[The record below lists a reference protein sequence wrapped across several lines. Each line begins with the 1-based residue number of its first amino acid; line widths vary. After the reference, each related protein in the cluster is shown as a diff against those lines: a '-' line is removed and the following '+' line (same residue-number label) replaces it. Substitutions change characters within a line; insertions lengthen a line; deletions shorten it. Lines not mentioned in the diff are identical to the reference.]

1 MGAPVT
7 HRLARQAHPAE
18 CERTPLLL
26 ADPQELALPKNSDV
40 GVGLLRQGCR
50 TISFKEEVMADRYTC
65 RCGNQT
71 WQILETAVRCTA
83 CGAQFV
89 APHTPVAA
97 FNHLVTLEL
106 EEVLE

>member
-1 MGAPVT
+1 
-7 HRLARQAHPAE
+7 
-18 CERTPLLL
+18 
-26 ADPQELALPKNSDV
+26 
-40 GVGLLRQGCR
+40 
-50 TISFKEEVMADRYTC
+50 MADRYTC

-83 CGAQFV
+83 CGTQFV

>member
-1 MGAPVT
+1 
-7 HRLARQAHPAE
+7 
-18 CERTPLLL
+18 LLL
-26 ADPQELALPKNSDV
+26 ANPQELALPKNSDV

-83 CGAQFV
+83 CGIQFV